1 MSAPRLLYY
10 APRSAP
16 SRTVLMVARYLK
28 VDLELKLVRLDQG
41 EHKTPEFL
49 KVIWWLYWTRL
60 AYYFGYVQMDMYT
73 YPFVQKQETKKNH
86 TKYVYCLQ
94 VNFIYIHYGIP
105 FF

>member
-49 KVIWWLYWTRL
+49 KVIWYKSICTK
-60 AYYFGYVQMDMYT
+60 T
-73 YPFVQKQETKKNH
+73 NQETNH
-86 TKYVYCLQ
+86 SKSVYCLQ
-94 VNFIYIHYGIP
+94 VNFIYIHYAIP